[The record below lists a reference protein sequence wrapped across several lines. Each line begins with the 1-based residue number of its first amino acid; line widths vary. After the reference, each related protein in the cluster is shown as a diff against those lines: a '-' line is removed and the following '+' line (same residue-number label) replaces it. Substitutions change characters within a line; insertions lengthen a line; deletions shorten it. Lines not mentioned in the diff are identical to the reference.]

1 VTIGKLSKIHLQRYL
16 SWGVEEAFRDLKS
29 QHYGEGLERSR
40 SRRAGRFT
48 VLVLIAALAAF
59 LLWLLGTA
67 ATHQGLDQRLRPG
80 SRQRNA
86 YSRLFLARLL
96 LTLESCRDLIE
107 ELVTAV
113 VQVDQWVSS
122 HHAAL
127 FPELDSGT

>member
-1 VTIGKLSKIHLQRYL
+1 MTIGKLSKIHLQRYQR
-16 SWGVEEAFRDLKS
+16 WGVEEAFRDLKS

-40 SRRAGRFT
+40 SRSAGRFT
-48 VLVLIAALAAF
+48 VLVLIASLAAF

-67 ATHQGLDQRLRPG
+67 ATHQGLDQHLRPG
-80 SRQRNA
+80 SRKRNA

-127 FPELDSGT
+127 FPEVETGA